1 MKSILLPLIALVLF
15 ASTSLAQDVF
25 PQFTDATESA
35 GIHFKHSIGDE
46 KLDNII
52 ESTGAGCAFFDYN
65 NDGQLDIYLVN
76 GSYLAGINSIR
87 GRNQQGKLKNAL
99 YHNNGDGTFR
109 DVSEAAGVADT
120 GFGMGCVTGDYD
132 NDGDADLFVTN
143 YGPDVL
149 YQNNG
154 DGTFS
159 NVTQQAGVEDDRWGI
174 GASFFDYDKDGDL
187 DLYVGAY
194 ILWDPEYN
202 YYYAPDKFP
211 GPLSYPGQQ
220 DALYRNNDD
229 GTFTDVTEAAG
240 LTNPDGRA
248 MGVAT
253 CDIDNDGWVDIFV
266 ANDAMGNYLYRNL
279 GDGTFEDIAL
289 LTATAFG
296 QNGEAQAAMGP
307 EFGDFNLDGFLDL
320 LVPDMTYCCLYR
332 NTGDGWFEEMSNKAG
347 VAASCGQYTSWSG
360 NFLDFNHDGWI
371 DIFLSNGDSHKLDA
385 EEDLILL
392 NQGGERFED
401 VSARLGAAMQDK
413 FVSRGSAVGDYDG
426 DGDLDLLIVNL
437 NNRCRLLRN
446 DGASNTP
453 WLQIK
458 LQGTKS
464 NRDAYGA
471 VVQVTAGGKTQTRY
485 ITSSSGY
492 LSQSQQAAHFGLGE
506 NKSAERVDI
515 QWPSGEKQS
524 FENVDANQ
532 VLTIKEPQQ

>member
-1 MKSILLPLIALVLF
+1 MKPVLPILLLLLILD
-15 ASTSLAQDVF
+15 ASFAQDEW
-25 PQFTDATESA
+25 PQFTDVTESA
-35 GIHFKHSIGDE
+35 GIQFTHSIGDD

-65 NDGQLDIYLVN
+65 NDGLLDIYLVN
-76 GSYLAGINSIR
+76 GSYLKGINSIR
-87 GRNQQGKLKNAL
+87 GRHLEGKLKNAL
-99 YHNNGDGTFR
+99 YHNNGDGTFT
-109 DVSEAAGVADT
+109 DVSEKTGVADV
-120 GFGMGCVTGDYD
+120 GFGMGCVIGDYD

-159 NVTQQAGVEDDRWGI
+159 DVTKQAGLEDDRWGI
-174 GASFFDYDKDGDL
+174 GASFFDYDRDGDL

-194 ILWDPEYN
+194 ILWDPDYN

-220 DALYRNNDD
+220 DALYKNNGD
-229 GTFTDVTEAAG
+229 GTFTNVTEAAG

-266 ANDAMGNYLYRNL
+266 ANDAMENYLYKNL
-279 GDGTFEDIAL
+279 GDGTFENIAL

-307 EFGDFNLDGFLDL
+307 EFGDFDLDGFLDL

-332 NTGDGWFEEMSNKAG
+332 NTGDGFFEEMSAKLG
-347 VAASCGQYTSWSG
+347 VASSCGQYTSWSG
-360 NFLDFNHDGWI
+360 NFFDFNHDGWI

-385 EEDLILL
+385 EEDLLL
-392 NQGGERFED
+392 INQNGERFED
-401 VSARLGAAMQDK
+401 VSARLGAAFQDK
-413 FVSRGSAVGDYDG
+413 FVSRGSAVGDFDN
-426 DGDLDLLIVNL
+426 DGDLDLLVLNL

-446 DGASNTP
+446 DGGSKSA
-453 WLQIK
+453 WLQVK
-458 LQGTKS
+458 LEGTKA
-464 NRDAYGA
+464 NRDAFGA
-471 VVQVTAGGKTQTRY
+471 VVKVTVGEKTQTRY

-492 LSQSQQAAHFGLGE
+492 LSQSQKAAHFGLGD
-506 NKSAERVDI
+506 NQQADRVEI
-515 QWPSGEKQS
+515 QWPDGGKQTLQ
-524 FENVDANQ
+524 NVKANQ
-532 VLTIKEPQQ
+532 VLTIKQAQ

>member
-1 MKSILLPLIALVLF
+1 MKNASLLFIASFLF
-15 ASTSLAQDVF
+15 ASSSLAQEIL
-25 PQFTDATESA
+25 PQFTDVTEAA
-35 GIHFKHSIGDE
+35 GIHFKHSIGDN

-65 NDGQLDIYLVN
+65 NDGLLDIYLVN
-76 GSYLAGINSIR
+76 GSYLAGVNSIR
-87 GRNQQGKLKNAL
+87 GRNMEGKLKNAL
-99 YHNNGDGTFR
+99 YENNGDGTFR
-109 DVSEAAGVADT
+109 DVSEEAGVADT
-120 GFGMGCVTGDYD
+120 GFGMGCVAGDYD
-132 NDGDADLFVTN
+132 NDGDEDLFVTN
-143 YGPDVL
+143 YGPNVL

-154 DGTFS
+154 DGTFT
-159 NVTQQAGVEDDRWGI
+159 NVTKQAGVEDDRWGI
-174 GASFFDYDKDGDL
+174 GASFFEYDKDGEL

-194 ILWDPEYN
+194 LLWDSDYN

-211 GPLSYPGQQ
+211 GPLSYSGQQ
-220 DALYRNNDD
+220 DALYRNNGD
-229 GTFTDVTEAAG
+229 GTFTNVTEAAG
-240 LTNPDGRA
+240 LVNPDGRA

-266 ANDAMGNYLYRNL
+266 ANDAMENYLYRNL
-279 GDGTFEDIAL
+279 GDGTFENIAL

-307 EFGDFNLDGFLDL
+307 EFGDFNLDGYLDL

-332 NTGDGWFEEMSNKAG
+332 NTRDGWFEEMSNKAG
-347 VAASCGQYTSWSG
+347 VASTCGQYTSWSG
-360 NFLDFNHDGWI
+360 NFLDVNHDGWI
-371 DIFLSNGDSHKLDA
+371 DIFLSNGDSHKLEA

-392 NQGGERFED
+392 NQNGERFED
-401 VSARLGAAMQDK
+401 VSSQLGDALQDK

-446 DGASNTP
+446 DGASKTP

-458 LQGTKS
+458 LEGSKS

-485 ITSSSGY
+485 VTSSSGY
-492 LSQSQQAAHFGLGE
+492 LSNSQKTAHFGLGTNQRADKVE
-506 NKSAERVDI
+506 IR
-515 QWPSGEKQS
+515 WPSGAKTTI
-524 FENVDANQ
+524 ENVDANQ
-532 VLTIKEPQQ
+532 VITVKEE